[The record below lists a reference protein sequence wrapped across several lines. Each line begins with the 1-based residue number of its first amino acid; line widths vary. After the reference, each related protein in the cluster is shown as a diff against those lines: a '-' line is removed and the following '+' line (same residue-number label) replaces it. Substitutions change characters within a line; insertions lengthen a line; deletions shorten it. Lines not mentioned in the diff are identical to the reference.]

1 MSRSLP
7 PQIHFTSAQLR
18 MVSSHLGEE
27 IKRKMFQPCFCLS
40 PPSEHNLYFVQKRLM
55 SQSRLPQI
63 QFRSGWCVHAWRK
76 KNIKCSNHVS
86 VHLPLVN
93 TAFVFKSIWCD
104 SHRLLKFSSFQ
115 FSLGWCLHAWRKHTK
130 CCPPCLADILPVL
143 LVALIHSFKVC
154 ECGHFS

>member
-1 MSRSLP
+1 MSRSLL
-7 PQIHFTSAQLR
+7 PQIQFTSAQLR

-27 IKRKMFQPCFCLS
+27 IKRKMFQPCFCPS
-40 PPSEHNLYFVQKRLM
+40 SPSEHDFCILFRRVGCRSHRLHKFISDQAGVFM
-55 SQSRLPQI
+55 L
-63 QFRSGWCVHAWRK
+63 G

-86 VHLPLVN
+86 VRLPLVN
-93 TAFVFKSIWCD
+93 TAFVFRSVWCD
-104 SHRLLKFSSFQ
+104 GHHLLKVSSFQ

-143 LVALIHSFKVC
+143 LVALIHSFRVC